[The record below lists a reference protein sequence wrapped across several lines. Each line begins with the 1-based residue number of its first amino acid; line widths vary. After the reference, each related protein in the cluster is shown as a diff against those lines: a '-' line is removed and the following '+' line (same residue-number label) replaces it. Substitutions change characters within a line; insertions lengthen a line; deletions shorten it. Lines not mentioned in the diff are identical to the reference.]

1 LSLTEL
7 ANLFIAKPDYKL
19 EINGHT
25 DNLGNA
31 KNNKKL
37 SQDRANAVKAFIVN
51 KGVATDRLKATGFG
65 SSMAIADN
73 KTPEGRQRNR
83 RVEFKIVK

>member
-1 LSLTEL
+1 M
-7 ANLFIAKPDYKL
+7 IAKPDYKL

-31 KNNKKL
+31 KSNKKL
-37 SQDRANAVKAFIVN
+37 SQDRANAVKAYITSR
-51 KGVATDRLKATGFG
+51 GADAARLKASGFG
-65 SSMAIADN
+65 SSKPIADN
-73 KTPEGRQRNR
+73 KTPEGRQKNR